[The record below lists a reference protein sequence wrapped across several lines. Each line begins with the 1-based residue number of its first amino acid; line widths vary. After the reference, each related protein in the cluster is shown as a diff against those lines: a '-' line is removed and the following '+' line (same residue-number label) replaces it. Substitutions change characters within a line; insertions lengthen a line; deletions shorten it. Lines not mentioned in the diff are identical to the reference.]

1 MIDVRIHLFSQGMT
15 RKIIVSNFKCMFSEF
30 ARKLA
35 AIACVN
41 LDSDYIQTSY
51 GGMQPF
57 TLKLLFKCVK
67 IIMP

>member
-1 MIDVRIHLFSQGMT
+1 
-15 RKIIVSNFKCMFSEF
+15 MFSEF
-30 ARKLA
+30 ALKLA

-41 LDSDYIQTSY
+41 LDSDYIQTNY

-57 TLKLLFKCVK
+57 TLKLLFKCMK